1 MTASERAA
9 LLGHY
14 AGPLGFAV
22 VPIPPGTKGPT
33 AAGWNDPANTITTPE
48 HAESYA
54 QKHPRSNFGV
64 LHAASNTA
72 ALDIDDEEA
81 ATLVFAALGLD
92 LDKLMAANP
101 YRIKGRRGEKPLW
114 RIPDGLALTRHAL
127 NWPAKDGSTKPNGQ
141 PAGFTVFELRAGAVQ
156 DVLPPSTHPDT
167 GQPYTWAGEVP
178 ASREDIPELPAELLK
193 LWENW
198 AALEPHLKAA
208 CPWTPQATS
217 HPVQRA
223 RSGDGESVIFAFNDR
238 YPVAEVLERNGY
250 KPAGVG
256 RWCAPDSSSGQA
268 GVLALPA
275 MSANGH
281 AAVYS
286 HHGSDVLGDGKP
298 HDAFS
303 AFTLLEHGGDLK
315 AATKAAAELLGMGYK
330 TGTAALPAPPSDDRD
345 DDAPFPTIEGP
356 PVLDPRA
363 LYGLAGD
370 VVRTLDPHTE
380 AHPAGVLVSFLTAAG
395 AMLGNSIIMRM
406 GGAPHALRLFVVI
419 VGDTSSGRKGTTWH
433 AVKEVLKRGF
443 DGFGDRLTTGLSSGE
458 GLIYAVRDEVIERRQ
473 VKEKGKPAGYED
485 VVVDAGVED
494 KRLIVLEDEFGRTL
508 KAMSR
513 EGNTLSAVLRRTW
526 EIGPDDRL
534 SVLTKT
540 ASKATGAHVA
550 IVGHITRGELL
561 RYLDDVD
568 TLNGFANRF
577 IWVSVRRTKI
587 LPFGGAPAEAD
598 LDALAARVAEVAR
611 WAEGQDGRLSWGPC
625 GAQAWAVV
633 YEQLTAGG
641 HGLAATV
648 LGRAAPYVG
657 RLAALYAVLDLS
669 TEVRRE
675 HLEAALALWEYAEA
689 STKQIF
695 GSKSGDP
702 VADTILAELHKVGQ
716 LSRTQI
722 RDLFNKKAKKPELDR
737 AVAGLVRAGVAQVQK
752 GAQIN
757 GGRAPELLVLV
768 GRD

>member
-1 MTASERAA
+1 MPWCPFPS
-9 LLGHY
+9 
-14 AGPLGFAV
+14 
-22 VPIPPGTKGPT
+22 GTKGPT
-33 AAGWNDPANTITTPE
+33 TPSWNDPANTITTPE

-54 QKHPRSNFGV
+54 LKHPHSNFGL
-64 LHAASNTA
+64 LHSASNTV
-72 ALDIDDEEA
+72 ALDIDDEDA
-81 ATLVFAALGLD
+81 ARQALAALGID
-92 LDKLMAANP
+92 LKALIESNS

-127 NWPAKDGSTKPNGQ
+127 NWPAKDGSTKNNGQ
-141 PAGFTVFELRAGAVQ
+141 PAMFTVLELRAGAVQ

-178 ASREDIPELPAELLK
+178 ATREDIPELPPELVR

-208 CPWTPQATS
+208 CPWAPQVTS
-217 HPVQRA
+217 PPVQRA
-223 RSGDGESVIFAFNDR
+223 RSGDGESVIDTFCDR
-238 YPVAEVLERNGY
+238 YSPGELLERNGY
-250 KPAGVG
+250 KLAGVN

-268 GVLALPA
+268 GVLTLPA

-281 AAVYS
+281 ASVYS

-298 HDAFS
+298 HDSFS
-303 AFTLLEHGGDLK
+303 AYTLLEHGGDVK
-315 AATKAAAELLGMGYK
+315 AATKAAAELLGMGYTK
-330 TGTAALPAPPSDDRD
+330 SPPALSLAPAEAGD
-345 DDAPFPTIEGP
+345 DDAPFPSIEGP

-395 AMLGNSIIMRM
+395 AMLGAKLNMRM
-406 GGAPHALRLFVVI
+406 GGAPHALRLFAVI

-433 AVKEVLKRGF
+433 AVKEVLRRGF
-443 DGFGDRLTTGLSSGE
+443 DGFQDNLTTGLSSGE
-458 GLIYAVRDEVIERRQ
+458 GLIYAVRDEVIERKQ

-540 ASKATGAHVA
+540 ASKATGAHVG
-550 IVGHITRGELL
+550 IIGHITRGELL
-561 RYLDDVD
+561 RYMDDVD

-577 IWVSVRRTKI
+577 IWVSVRRTKV
-587 LPFGGAPAEAD
+587 LPFGGAPSEAEI
-598 LDALAARVAEVAR
+598 DALAARVAEVAR
-611 WAEGQDGRLSWGPC
+611 WAEGQDGRLSWAPC

-669 TEVRRE
+669 TEVRLG

-689 STKQIF
+689 STRQIF
-695 GSKSGDP
+695 GNKSGDP

-716 LSRTQI
+716 LTRTQI
-722 RDLFNKKAKKPELDR
+722 RDLFNRKAKKPEVDR
-737 AVAGLVRAGVAQVQK
+737 AVAGLVWAGVAQVSK
-752 GAQIN
+752 GAKIN